1 MTARARKQLIALGVL
16 IAAIV
21 VIAYVQSGDPP
32 AEDGAESSNRRGRG
46 TAAERVEVPVV
57 DLGLDRLTAERDDPG
72 EPERNPFRFRPKPA
86 PPAPRAET
94 KPAAPV
100 VFAPPAPTG
109 PPPPA
114 PIPLKFFGSADTQG
128 MRIAWFSDA
137 RGNVV
142 QGKEGDIIE
151 GRYRVLRIGADSAD
165 LAYINGSGRQTIR
178 LTGQ

>member
-1 MTARARKQLIALGVL
+1 MSARTRKQVIALGVL
-16 IAAIV
+16 ITAIV

-32 AEDGAESSNRRGRG
+32 AEDGADASNRRGRG
-46 TAAERVEVPVV
+46 ASAARVEVPVV
-57 DLGLDRLTAERDDPG
+57 DLRLDRLTAERDDLG
-72 EPERNPFRFRPKPA
+72 EVERNPFRFRPAPA

-94 KPAAPV
+94 RAAAPQ
-100 VFAPPAPTG
+100 VFAPPPPTG
-109 PPPPA
+109 PPPPP

-128 MRIAWFSDA
+128 ARIAWFSDA

-178 LTGQ
+178 LSGQ